1 MAQFARDFT
10 EYALGASVGSGV
22 DDFTPHHDAIGF
34 NADVIDTPYSPSGRG
49 LSLQRGGFLEL
60 SVWRFVAGPSAIAE
74 GEVYVEKYTDT
85 DSRYGLAIHPA
96 AFIRTDLSPTTVRL
110 GGFSG
115 AGGGTNMFPYAR
127 RFSDKT
133 STLEQQNTSIPP
145 LETYESAQDRY
156 RVRCDKLQWS
166 VVGGVAS
173 IKVRTW
179 WRENP
184 EPSGWDLQFSNSVFA
199 STLGY
204 AGIAIPLSSAETMVC
219 CFFGLGTDGDPAP
232 MTAVAPA
239 ERQRSRLILTPW

>member
-10 EYALGASVGSGV
+10 EYALGASIGAGV

-34 NADVIDTPYSPSGRG
+34 NAAVIDTPYSPSGRG
-49 LSLQRGGFLEL
+49 LSLQRDRLRGL

-85 DSRYGLAIHPA
+85 DSRGGLAIHPA

-115 AGGGTNMFPYAR
+115 NGGAPNMFPR
-127 RFSDKT
+127 VHRFSDKT
-133 STLEQQNTSIPP
+133 STIEASNSSTPP

-166 VVGGVAS
+166 VAGGVAS

-184 EPSGWDLQFSNSVFA
+184 EPSGWDLQFSNSFFA
-199 STLGY
+199 PTLGH
-204 AGIAIPLSSAETMVC
+204 AGIAIPSSSAETMVC
-219 CFFGLGTDGDPAP
+219 CFFGLGTSGDPAP
-232 MTAVAPA
+232 MTASAPM
-239 ERQRSRLILTPW
+239 RQRSRLILAPW